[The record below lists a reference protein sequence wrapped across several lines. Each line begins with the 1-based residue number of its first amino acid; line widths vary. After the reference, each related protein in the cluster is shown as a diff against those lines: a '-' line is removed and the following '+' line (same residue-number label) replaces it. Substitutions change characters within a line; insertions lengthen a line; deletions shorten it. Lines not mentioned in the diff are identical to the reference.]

1 MRIKQDH
8 SLDWRLSLGLVSVL
22 ASTAVEASI
31 RAFTQAQGGYG
42 DHRGIDPKA
51 LARLNRA
58 QGMALIHRATEE
70 ILDAAMKERTFKVP
84 VVVMVRC
91 DTETAIRIMRSRGEP
106 IRHQKVREM
115 HRYSRTVTMALFTD
129 SDTLRDL
136 RVDPGKLRDEV
147 ARSYPLHETHIQYE

>member
-22 ASTAVEASI
+22 ASTAVEAST

-84 VVVMVRC
+84 VMVM
-91 DTETAIRIMRSRGEP
+91 
-106 IRHQKVREM
+106 VREM
-115 HRYSRTVTMALFTD
+115 HRYSRTVTMSLFTD